1 MARSNEKAPKA
12 PKKPKEDGRIKQMW
26 QVFQMTRRY
35 DKNIVLLLVLSILV
49 PVAIGLVLALVLG
62 DGNGFVIAM
71 WVVAGL
77 LAGILIALVVLG
89 RRAEAA
95 AYGQIAGQ
103 PGAVGAVLRSSL
115 KRSWRGSEM
124 PVAVNGKTQDA
135 VYRAVGRGGV
145 VLISEGPKSRTTRML
160 EEERRKVLR
169 VLPNVPVTFLY
180 VGPDEDSIPLHK
192 VPGRLNRIKANLTKP
207 EVMAVSNRLTS
218 LSSGNLPIPK
228 GVDPMKARPQRGR

>member
-1 MARSNEKAPKA
+1 MARKTDTASAT
-12 PKKPKEDGRIKQMW
+12 PKEPGRLKQMW
-26 QVFQMTRRY
+26 QVFQMTRKY
-35 DKNIVLLLVLSILV
+35 DRNIVWLLLLAFLL
-49 PVAIGLVLALVLG
+49 PVAVGIVVAFVLGEGNGFVMTMWIVAGVLLGLVLAL
-62 DGNGFVIAM
+62 
-71 WVVAGL
+71 
-77 LAGILIALVVLG
+77 LILG
-89 RRAEAA
+89 RRAERA

-145 VLISEGPKSRTTRML
+145 VLISEGPRTRTNRML

-169 VLPNVPVTFLY
+169 VLPNVPVTFFV
-180 VGPDEDSIPLHK
+180 VGPDDDAIPLHK
-192 VPGRLNRIKANLTKP
+192 IPSKMARIKPALSKQ

-218 LSSGNLPIPK
+218 LGSSAMPIPK
-228 GVDPMKARPQRGR
+228 GVDPFKVRPQRGR